1 MDMHEKNLC
10 KSRQKTVFSPIT
22 TTLSRGSLPLFVNL
36 PYLLERWKSQLADA
50 MLTEGDLRSYVRA
63 GTTTLRTYGRKWV
76 CLRP

>member
-1 MDMHEKNLC
+1 MKKPAQIPSKNSDL
-10 KSRQKTVFSPIT
+10 SPVA

>member
-1 MDMHEKNLC
+1 MGMHEKTCANPLKEQC
-10 KSRQKTVFSPIT
+10 FSPVA

>member
-1 MDMHEKNLC
+1 MGMHEKTCANPL
-10 KSRQKTVFSPIT
+10 KEQRFFPSRQHCLAEVFRYLLT
-22 TTLSRGSLPLFVNL
+22 Y

>member
-1 MDMHEKNLC
+1 MGMHEKTCANPL
-10 KSRQKTVFSPIT
+10 KEQRFFPSRQHCLAEVFRY
-22 TTLSRGSLPLFVNL
+22 L
-36 PYLLERWKSQLADA
+36 LLERWKSQLADA